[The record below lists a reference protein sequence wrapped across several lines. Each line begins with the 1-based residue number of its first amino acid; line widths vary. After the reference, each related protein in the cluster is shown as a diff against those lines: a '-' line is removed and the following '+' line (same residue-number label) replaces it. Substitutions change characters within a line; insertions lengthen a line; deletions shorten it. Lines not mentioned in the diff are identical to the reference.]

1 MLRLNL
7 LIRKISEN
15 LWSDQE
21 EAKVSDMVEKVAAN
35 IQQTFIPECSVNQD
49 IDELE
54 STTIIFT
61 TKVESGEESLVQFDN
76 EKEKVELIDPDDVN
90 NRVNVITDDNGEV
103 LYSHMQLLKPVVRCT
118 FEILDDVSSSPAPR
132 HVYGH
137 IAFPLG
143 DEMLVYGGMDKS
155 GNVFNKDVWVYSM
168 KTSSWKQHKTKF
180 HIPSCVVD
188 SRSWLNGNQMFLFGG
203 WNGEGNLSNDVHSL
217 DLDTWEW
224 TQHSTTGNK
233 PSGRMGHAL
242 WTIANNIIVHGGEGA
257 GGRWL
262 NDTFHLNTHSM
273 KWTELS
279 TTGTPPSP
287 RQGCAYAQ
295 CAGKGFLFGGYE
307 FKNPTSANND
317 LHMFDLTSH
326 VWTQLQPTTGSL
338 PPERQES
345 QMIVR
350 GTDLIIYGGDANWVF
365 FDCWVWSIEEKSW
378 REVEDYFDQR
388 WSHTACYTS
397 DDDNVLVFGGI
408 DQFHETL
415 GSLGRVSFGHLD
427 QKKGKRMTSCD
438 DEECTSTFINDELED
453 HDP

>member
-279 TTGTPPSP
+279 TTGTPPSV
-287 RQGCAYAQ
+287 RRGFAHAQ
-295 CAGKGFLFGGYE
+295 CAGKGFVFSGYAG
-307 FKNPTSANND
+307 NCLND

-326 VWTQLQPTTGSL
+326 VWTKLRPISGSL
-338 PPERQES
+338 PPPREYSR
-345 QMIVR
+345 MIVR
-350 GTDLIIYGGDANWVF
+350 GTNLLVYGGREVF
-365 FDCWVWSIEEKSW
+365 SDCWVWNIEKKTW
-378 REVEDYFDQR
+378 RELGDHVIDGRYL
-388 WSHTACYTS
+388 HTACYM
-397 DDDNVLVFGGI
+397 DYDNSVLIFGGWAT
-408 DQFHETL
+408 DHHTL
-415 GSLGRVSFGHLD
+415 GSLGRVSLL
-427 QKKGKRMTSCD
+427 
-438 DEECTSTFINDELED
+438 IA
-453 HDP
+453 